1 MTTRR
6 PPTSG
11 TRIRGPTSTKYERW
25 RPHSQPPAG
34 RSDEWHVVSGPSQI
48 KHFALHYAE
57 MCIPMCIGFAV
68 GDALYFWL
76 AGLAGYSKPFSQ
88 LPGLSVVVVT
98 FTMTAPMTA
107 WMVYRGMPR
116 RRVIEMSAVMPVF
129 AIVLLLL
136 GGIGVIPP
144 SDLALTEHGLMMP
157 AMLIP
162 MLLGLGFYAGRSA
175 SAVGTDTATIPG
187 RR

>member
-1 MTTRR
+1 VL
-6 PPTSG
+6 
-11 TRIRGPTSTKYERW
+11 I
-25 RPHSQPPAG
+25 
-34 RSDEWHVVSGPSQI
+34 
-48 KHFALHYAE
+48 
-57 MCIPMCIGFAV
+57 
-68 GDALYFWL
+68 
-76 AGLAGYSKPFSQ
+76 
-88 LPGLSVVVVT
+88 VT

-116 RRVIEMSAVMPVF
+116 RRVLEMSAVTPVI

-144 SDLALTEHGLMMP
+144 SDMALTEHGLMMP

-162 MLLGLGFYAGRSA
+162 MLLGLEFYAGRTA
-175 SAVGTDTATIPG
+175 QAVDAHTATLRG

>member
-1 MTTRR
+1 MTTTR
-6 PPTSG
+6 PPTPG
-11 TRIRGPTSTKYERW
+11 ARTRGPTSTQHHRRRAHARAPAER
-25 RPHSQPPAG
+25 PA
-34 RSDEWHVVSGPSQI
+34 EEHVVSGPRQI

-68 GDALYFWL
+68 GDAIYFWL

-88 LPGLSVVVVT
+88 LPELSVLIVT

-116 RRVIEMSAVMPVF
+116 RRVVEMSAVMPVI

-144 SDLALTEHGLMMP
+144 SDMALTEHGLMMP

-162 MLLGLGFYAGRSA
+162 MLLGLEFYAGRA
-175 SAVGTDTATIPG
+175 AQAVDAHTATLRG